1 MLKKINVNQTGISLY
16 ESKHHPGDRVEKHHH
31 PIYQLLYTLEGTG
44 NIQVNG
50 KQHCLEQDHV
60 AFITPFT
67 PHAIVSDNKMTVLV
81 LAFSKEALIYLN
93 DDTFQNKLSL
103 SKIIRIDSITSS
115 DIRQLLRTL
124 LYEQANQT
132 EFQRLGMQI
141 ALAQLLLLIM
151 REENKGA
158 ASDANMLRSER
169 LKRYI
174 DTHYFEWM
182 DAEDLANRLG
192 MSTRHMNN
200 IFKETYSKTPIQYLT
215 EVRIGLAKKMLAE
228 TDKDIASICF
238 EVGFESISTFYRIFK
253 NSTSFSPNKYRKKE
267 KLYRGNPVE

>member
-1 MLKKINVNQTGISLY
+1 MLKTIDLNQTGISLY
-16 ESKHHPGDRVEKHHH
+16 ESKHHPGDRVEEHHH

-44 NIQVNG
+44 NISVDG
-50 KQHCLEQDHV
+50 VQHRLEQDHV
-60 AFITPFT
+60 AFITPYT
-67 PHAIVSDNKMTVLV
+67 PHAIVSDKKMTVLV
-81 LAFSKEALIYLN
+81 LAFSEVALSHLN
-93 DDTFQNKLSL
+93 NGAFQDKLS
-103 SKIIRIDSITSS
+103 SAKIISIDSFTSS

-132 EFQRLGMQI
+132 EFQKLAMQI
-141 ALAQLLLLIM
+141 ALAQLLLLII
-151 REENKGA
+151 REENKSA
-158 ASDANMLRSER
+158 ASDANMLRAER

-182 DAEDLANRLG
+182 DAEDLAARLG

-253 NSTSFSPNKYRKKE
+253 NSTSLSPNKYRKKE
-267 KLYRGNPVE
+267 KMYSKDTTD